1 MRHFLLATLLLLASS
16 FVLNSCDSSKKELQA
31 NIEAANKECPIDL
44 GMVGEISSME
54 FDEDEDEV
62 VMTMTISKDMPL
74 KISALNKLK
83 NTLKRTMM
91 GNWAKSES
99 GIELMKE
106 IAKADSKITL
116 VMQTEDTNENIRIK
130 VSKDE
135 VKDLA
140 EGKIDPISPRDLLEI
155 FVTSTNAQCP
165 MQIDEFTILSMV
177 SLEGSNFVYNY
188 SVDEN
193 SVSIDAIEQN
203 KAAIKANL
211 KQALS
216 APDPMMKQMIS
227 VCKEA
232 NTGISYRYVGDT
244 SGSVCIIKYSPSEL

>member
-1 MRHFLLATLLLLASS
+1 
-16 FVLNSCDSSKKELQA
+16 
-31 NIEAANKECPIDL
+31 
-44 GMVGEISSME
+44 MVGEISSME

-130 VSKDE
+130 VSKDDANSNN
-135 VKDLA
+135 VAKRKCLIHFNPNLCRA
-140 EGKIDPISPRDLLEI
+140 QLLI
-155 FVTSTNAQCP
+155 V
-165 MQIDEFTILSMV
+165 L
-177 SLEGSNFVYNY
+177 FVYEY
-188 SVDEN
+188 SKLDVT
-193 SVSIDAIEQN
+193 
-203 KAAIKANL
+203 
-211 KQALS
+211 LS
-216 APDPMMKQMIS
+216 
-227 VCKEA
+227 
-232 NTGISYRYVGDT
+232 
-244 SGSVCIIKYSPSEL
+244 

>member
-16 FVLNSCDSSKKELQA
+16 FVFNSCDSSKKELQA

-44 GMVGEISSME
+44 GIVGEISSME

-155 FVTSTNAQCP
+155 FVTSTNA
-165 MQIDEFTILSMV
+165 
-177 SLEGSNFVYNY
+177 
-188 SVDEN
+188 
-193 SVSIDAIEQN
+193 
-203 KAAIKANL
+203 
-211 KQALS
+211 
-216 APDPMMKQMIS
+216 
-227 VCKEA
+227 
-232 NTGISYRYVGDT
+232 
-244 SGSVCIIKYSPSEL
+244 

>member
-31 NIEAANKECPIDL
+31 NIETANNECPIDL

-177 SLEGSNFVYNY
+177 SLEGSIFVYNY

-244 SGSVCIIKYSPSEL
+244 SGSVCIIKFSPSEL

>member
-1 MRHFLLATLLLLASS
+1 MRHFLLATFLLFAS
-16 FVLNSCDSSKKELQA
+16 FVFNSCDSSKKELQA
-31 NIEAANKECPIDL
+31 DIESANKECPMDL
-44 GMVGEISSME
+44 GMFGEISSME

-62 VMTMTISKDMPL
+62 IMTMTISKDMPL

-83 NTLKRTMM
+83 NTLKRAML
-91 GNWAKSES
+91 GNWAKSDS
-99 GIELMKE
+99 GIELMKG

-116 VMQTEDTNENIRIK
+116 VMQTEDTNENVKIK
-130 VSKDE
+130 VTKDE

-155 FVTSTNAQCP
+155 YVTSTNAQCP
-165 MQIDEFTILSMV
+165 VQIDEFTILSTV
-177 SLEGSNFVYNY
+177 SLEGSFFVYNY
-188 SVDEN
+188 SINEN
-193 SVSIDAIEQN
+193 SVSIDAIEEN
-203 KAAIKANL
+203 KVAIKANL

-244 SGSVCIIKYSPSEL
+244 SGNVCIIKFNPSEL

>member
-1 MRHFLLATLLLLASS
+1 MRQFFLVTLLLLASS

-31 NIEAANKECPIDL
+31 NIEIANKECPIDL

-83 NTLKRTMM
+83 NTLKRTMT

-193 SVSIDAIEQN
+193 LVSIDAIEQN

-244 SGSVCIIKYSPSEL
+244 SGSVCIIKFSPSEL